1 MLGPKLLSGAGQK
14 ATPLME
20 QVYLITR
27 LGTLDARPP
36 DKALDLEWSC

>member
-1 MLGPKLLSGAGQK
+1 MVLGPKLLSGAGQK

-27 LGTLDARPP
+27 LETLDARPSDTAWGP
-36 DKALDLEWSC
+36 